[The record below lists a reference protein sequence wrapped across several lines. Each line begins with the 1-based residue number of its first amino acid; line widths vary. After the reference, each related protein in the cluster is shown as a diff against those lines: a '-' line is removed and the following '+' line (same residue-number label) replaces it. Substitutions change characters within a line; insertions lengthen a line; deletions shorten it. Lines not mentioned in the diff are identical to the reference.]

1 MGRGGAVLRCI
12 RTGTAKHALKC
23 FARLVRVLLG
33 TSAVADEKCEVG
45 ESLVVLGV
53 EVQMSQK
60 GYSFRPAADKVGGV
74 VWGFGLRFLC
84 MAPVQVVK
92 WLRLIDD
99 ALEQQKLLPGM
110 AMKLAGKLYWGTSCA
125 FKRLGRAMIR

>member
-1 MGRGGAVLRCI
+1 MGLGVLRCS
-12 RTGTAKHALKC
+12 RTGTAEHALKC

-60 GYSFRPAADKVGGV
+60 GYSLRPAADKV
-74 VWGFGLRFLC
+74 WEPWQGFSCGRLC
-84 MAPVQVVK
+84 VFSH
-92 WLRLIDD
+92 R
-99 ALEQQKLLPGM
+99 
-110 AMKLAGKLYWGTSCA
+110 S
-125 FKRLGRAMIR
+125 

>member
-1 MGRGGAVLRCI
+1 MLPVLRYVDDYFGPSRCHVRVSKCWAGGPLFLCCI

-60 GYSFRPAADKVGGV
+60 GYSFRPAADKAGGWSGV
-74 VWGFGLRFLC
+74 LGAVS
-84 MAPVQVVK
+84 MH
-92 WLRLIDD
+92 D
-99 ALEQQKLLPGM
+99 ACTG
-110 AMKLAGKLYWGTSCA
+110 C
-125 FKRLGRAMIR
+125 